1 MKINPIIQPIFL
13 CLALLSFNGVTAQK
27 EPSDPNLSTVRAAYE
42 AINQRNWAGFAALC
56 DKDFVDI
63 NAGPEPVKG
72 IQNVIGLYQQ
82 YFAGFP
88 DMKILITDIA
98 PAGSNKYLLRVQ
110 ISATHT
116 GTFMGIPPTGKSL
129 KWTDADIVVLNG
141 AGKCIS
147 HEVTRTGEAMAQIG
161 QASMLNPSTQTV
173 MAVYQKF
180 GQADIAGLLAMC
192 AENVV
197 FDIHDRLFDAQA
209 RVFKG
214 GSEVGSFFGELAG
227 KVKYSKF
234 QPTRF
239 VADGDDVFIVVETEY
254 EHLPTKKMYASTYT
268 HQFKVVNGKVVY
280 FKGMDGFARPR

>member
-1 MKINPIIQPIFL
+1 MKTSLFFQTLSL
-13 CLALLSFNGVTAQK
+13 CLTLSSFFGASAQN
-27 EPSDPNLSTVRAAYE
+27 DPMSAKYAMVRAAYD
-42 AINQRNWAGFAALC
+42 AINQRNWTGFAALC

-72 IQNVIGLYQQ
+72 IQNAIALYQQ

-98 PAGSNKYLLRVQ
+98 EAGNNKILLRVQ
-110 ISATHT
+110 ITATHT

-129 KWTDADIVVLNG
+129 QWTDADIVVLNS

-161 QASMLNPSTQTV
+161 QASMLNPSTQAV

-180 GQADIAGLLAMC
+180 GQGDIAGLLAMC
-192 AENVV
+192 DENVV
-197 FDIHDRLFDAQA
+197 FDIHDRLFDNQA
-209 RVFKG
+209 RLFKG
-214 GSEVGSFFGELAG
+214 GAEVGRFFGELAG
-227 KVKYSKF
+227 KVTYSKF

-239 VADGDDVFIVVETEY
+239 VADGEDVFIVVETEY

-268 HQFKVVNGKVVY
+268 HQFKVKNGKIAY
-280 FKGMDGFARPR
+280 FKGLDGFARQK